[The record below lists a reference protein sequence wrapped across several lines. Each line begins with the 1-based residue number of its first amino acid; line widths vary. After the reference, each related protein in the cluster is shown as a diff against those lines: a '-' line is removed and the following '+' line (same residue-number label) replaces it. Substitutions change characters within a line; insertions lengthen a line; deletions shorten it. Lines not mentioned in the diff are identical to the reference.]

1 MGRGEEWG
9 NQCPI
14 VSRFPS
20 LNCVRLNPSS
30 AVVVAYWDV
39 FLSVHFTKTKKNILD
54 LNFNIYIKF
63 RTNFHQENPL

>member
-14 VSRFPS
+14 VSRFPL

-30 AVVVAYWDV
+30 AVLVAYWE
-39 FLSVHFTKTKKNILD
+39 FFYSVHFTKKKGGEKIS
-54 LNFNIYIKF
+54 
-63 RTNFHQENPL
+63 